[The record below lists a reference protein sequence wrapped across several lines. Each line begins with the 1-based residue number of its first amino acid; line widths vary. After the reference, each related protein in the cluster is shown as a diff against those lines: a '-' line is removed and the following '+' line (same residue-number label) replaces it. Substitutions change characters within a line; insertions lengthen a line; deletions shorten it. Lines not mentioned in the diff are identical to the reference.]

1 MRGIFKPKRV
11 MPRDLGG
18 ERILTRLDN
27 SHHSKVS
34 LNLLVHR
41 TNEFNL
47 ARYCWEY
54 FGARWATVC

>member
-47 ARYCWEY
+47 AR
-54 FGARWATVC
+54 